1 MINIYLVENNCAFPF
16 YETIVDGKGEIDMFD
31 IVDWYLK

>member
-1 MINIYLVENNCAFPF
+1 MINIYLVKNNCAFPL
-16 YETIVDGKGEIDMFD
+16 YETIVDCKDEIDMFD